1 MSAPRR
7 TLRVPRALHHEPGKS
22 ESIEG
27 AAILAE
33 VSGDGGLLLWQTYR
47 DVLLWASGRPSL
59 RPRLFAPEAHDRR
72 ERLLQASGLTGTPRD
87 AAELISDVL
96 HGGVEHMLGTGQVTA
111 ACHAIAQWAALQ
123 DAADTA
129 VAFARAAAEVS
140 PNAGAAALR
149 VGILAARFGWPTMA
163 GSWFR
168 RAISL
173 ARQEPDWVSYG
184 FAYIE
189 LGHAALKRGNVEVA
203 RQSFRR
209 AYFVG
214 QRHGSPVLRGHALH
228 GRFKVV
234 LAAGDLAAAKDA
246 AQASLRALGKH
257 HPDAPAIQHDLAE
270 LLLRLGGEG
279 SSGAVL
285 HILAEVLPTRH
296 TPGERIA
303 TLSLVIRAAMDVGA
317 RQVVENAWYD
327 AVSILEA
334 LPETREA
341 ARLYMTLARLADEVI
356 SATRADGAA
365 RRALVAAMRADA
377 VAEED
382 EAKAFLAR
390 PRKSR

>member
-1 MSAPRR
+1 MSEDQIIH
-7 TLRVPRALHHEPGKS
+7 RVPPGLRHEPGKP
-22 ESIEG
+22 ESFEG
-27 AAILAE
+27 TAILAE
-33 VSGDGGLLLWQTYR
+33 VRGDGGLLLWQTYR
-47 DVLLWASGRPSL
+47 DVLLWASEQPHV
-59 RPRLFAPEAHDRR
+59 RPRLFAPEARERR
-72 ERLLQASGLTGTPRD
+72 ERLLQASGLTGTPCD
-87 AAELISDVL
+87 AAELISDAL
-96 HGGVEHMLGTGQVTA
+96 HGGAEHMLATGQVTA

-149 VGILAARFGWPTMA
+149 VGILAARFGRPTMA
-163 GSWFR
+163 GSWLR

-184 FAYIE
+184 FAYVE
-189 LGHAALKRGNVEVA
+189 LGHGALKRGNFEIA

-209 AYFVG
+209 AYLVG
-214 QRHGSPVLRGHALH
+214 KRYGAPVLRGHALH

-234 LAAGDLAAAKDA
+234 LATGDLAAAKVA
-246 AQASLRALGKH
+246 GQASLRALGKH

-270 LLLRLGGEG
+270 LLLRLGDEG
-279 SSGAVL
+279 SSGAAL
-285 HILAEVLPTRH
+285 RILAEVLPTRH

-303 TLSLVIRAAMDVGA
+303 TLSLLIRAAMDVGA
-317 RQVVENAWYD
+317 RQVVEDAWFD
-327 AVSILEA
+327 AISILEA
-334 LPETREA
+334 LPETSEA
-341 ARLYMTLARLADEVI
+341 ARLYMNLARLADEII
-356 SATRADGAA
+356 SPTRADGAA

-390 PRKSR
+390 PRRSR